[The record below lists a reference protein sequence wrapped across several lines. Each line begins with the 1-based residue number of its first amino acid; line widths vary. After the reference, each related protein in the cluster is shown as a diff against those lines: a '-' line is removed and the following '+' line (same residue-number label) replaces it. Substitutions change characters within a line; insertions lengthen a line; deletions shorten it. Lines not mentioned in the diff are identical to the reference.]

1 MAKLD
6 TLLDYFFHNAQ
17 TRDDEV
23 ALRFK
28 DRDGWHDI
36 SWAKYARRVE
46 AAAAGLASL
55 GLRSGDMIGLLS
67 TNRVEWLVGD
77 LAALS
82 LGLCTVPIY
91 PNSIPEQVQ
100 YILGHCGAKAVY
112 VEDGAQLHKVLT
124 VKAELPELETV
135 VVFEDDLGAG
145 VDGVRSWSD
154 IVAAGQ
160 NASESEV
167 AAAVAARD
175 ALDPAAL
182 ATIVYTSGT
191 TGPPKGAMLS
201 HSNLVAMAESLAAT
215 LQLEG
220 DASSLSFLPLSH
232 IAERLQGEV
241 MAIRMGYAVNMGEG
255 IPQVAANLLE
265 VEPTLLLC
273 VPRLWE
279 KIYAKIQSGIQDAP
293 ALRRKLFDFAMAAGR
308 EAAEVRAEGRRLPLP
323 LRVRYDVADRL
334 VLSKLRARIGM
345 GRAQRFLSGAAPL
358 SAEIGSFFDALGIT
372 IQEAYGQTECTG
384 VCTANNLPKVKFGT
398 VGAPLPGVDVKIAQD
413 GEILVKGPNVFMGY
427 LKQPEATA
435 ETVVDGWLHTGDIG
449 EFDADGYLRIT
460 DRKKD
465 IIVTAGGKNISPQNI
480 ENRIKTAAG
489 ISQVVVVGDKRKF
502 LSCLV
507 TMDAEAVAEIWE
519 REEWG
524 APPSEVGLPSD
535 KRIRGLVQAAIDE
548 VNGGLASYETVK
560 KFVVLDRDFTVEDG
574 ELTPSLKV
582 KRRVI
587 QRTHEAVIDGFY
599 DEKFV

>member
-1 MAKLD
+1 MPKLD
-6 TLLDYFFHNAQ
+6 TLLDYFFENAE
-17 TRDDEV
+17 TLNDKV
-23 ALRFK
+23 ALRYK
-28 DRDGWHDI
+28 DKAGWHDI
-36 SWAKYARRVE
+36 SWAKYGRRVQK
-46 AAAAGLASL
+46 ATAGLAGL
-55 GLRSGDMIGLLS
+55 GLQPGDMVGILS

-77 LAALS
+77 LAAMS

-91 PNSIPEQVQ
+91 PNSIPEQIK
-100 YILGHCGAKAVY
+100 YILGHSGAKAVY
-112 VEDGAQLHKVLT
+112 VEDGEQLHKVT
-124 VKAELPELETV
+124 AVRDDLPELTHII
-135 VVFEDDLGAG
+135 VFEENVGSG
-145 VDGVRSWSD
+145 VDGVTSWAD
-154 IVAAGQ
+154 LVVAGGAADESTKTAATEARAGL
-160 NASESEV
+160 E
-167 AAAVAARD
+167 
-175 ALDPAAL
+175 PAGL

-201 HSNLVAMAESLAAT
+201 HGNLVAMAESLAAT

-255 IPQVAANLLE
+255 IPQVAKNLLE
-265 VEPTLLLC
+265 VEPSLLLC

-279 KIYAKIQSGIQDAP
+279 KIYAKIHSNVQDAP
-293 ALRRKLFDFAMAAGR
+293 PLRRKLFEWATAVGA
-308 EAAEVRAEGRRLPLP
+308 EAAEVRAQDRPLP
-323 LRVRYDVADRL
+323 LALKVRFDVADRL
-334 VLSKLRARIGM
+334 VLSKLRAAIGM
-345 GRAQRFLSGAAPL
+345 ARAERFLSGAAPL
-358 SAEIGSFFDALGIT
+358 SAEIGGFFASLGIT
-372 IQEAYGQTECTG
+372 IQEAYGQTECAG
-384 VCTANNLPKVKFGT
+384 VCTANNLPRVKFGT
-398 VGAPLPGVDVKIAQD
+398 VGQPLPGVEVKIAQD

-435 ETVVDGWLHTGDIG
+435 ETVIDGWLHTGDIG
-449 EFDADGYLRIT
+449 EFDTDGFLRIT

-480 ENRIKTAAG
+480 ENRIKTAPG

-507 TMDAEAVAEIWE
+507 TMDPEAVAEIWE
-519 REEWG
+519 REDWG
-524 APPSEVGLPSD
+524 SPPAEVALASD
-535 KRIRGLVQAAIDE
+535 RRVRDLVQRAIDH

-560 KFVVLDRDFTVEDG
+560 KFVVLERDFTVEGG

-587 QRTHEAVIDGFY
+587 QRSHEAIIDGFY

>member
-1 MAKLD
+1 MLKLD
-6 TLLDYFFHNAQ
+6 TLLDYFSHNAA
-17 TRDDEV
+17 TLDDQV
-23 ALRFK
+23 ALRHK
-28 DRDGWHDI
+28 DKDGWHDI
-36 SWAKYARRVE
+36 SWAKYARRVDE
-46 AAAAGLASL
+46 AAAGLAQA
-55 GLRSGDMIGLLS
+55 GLAPGDMIGVLS

-91 PNSIPEQVQ
+91 PNSIPEQVK

-112 VEDGAQLHKVLT
+112 VEDGEQLRKVLT
-124 VKAELPELETV
+124 VREELPDLAAV
-135 VVFEDDLGAG
+135 IVFADDVASGQ
-145 VDGVRSWSD
+145 DGVQSWSD
-154 IVAAGQ
+154 IVAAGRSAAPDVI
-160 NASESEV
+160 AS
-167 AAAVAARD
+167 ARATKE

-201 HSNLVAMAESLAAT
+201 HANLVAMAESLAAT
-215 LQLEG
+215 LELQG

-279 KIYAKIQSGIQDAP
+279 KIYAKIQSNVQDAP
-293 ALRRKLFDFAMAAGR
+293 ALRRKLFDWATTVGK
-308 EAAEVRAEGRRLPLP
+308 EAAAVRAEGRSLPLP
-323 LRVRYDVADRL
+323 LRVRFDVADRL

-358 SAEIGSFFDALGIT
+358 SAEIGSFFAALGIT

-398 VGAPLPGVDVKIAQD
+398 VGAPLPGVEVKIAQD

-524 APPSEVGLPSD
+524 AAPSEAALPAD
-535 KRIRGLVQAAIDE
+535 KRIRELVQAAIDE
-548 VNGGLASYETVK
+548 VNKGLASYETVK

>member
-1 MAKLD
+1 MAKLN
-6 TLLDYFFHNAQ
+6 TLLDHFAQNALIGG
-17 TRDDEV
+17 DKV

-36 SWAKYARRVE
+36 SWAKYAQRVE
-46 AAAAGLASL
+46 TVAAGLSKL
-55 GLRSGDMIGLLS
+55 GFAAGDMVGILS

-77 LAALS
+77 LAALT
-82 LGLCTVPIY
+82 LGLCSVPIY

-100 YILGHCGAKAVY
+100 YILSHSGARGVF
-112 VEDGAQLHKVLT
+112 VEDGEQLHKVAS
-124 VKAELPELETV
+124 VRDELPALEHV
-135 VVFEDDLGAG
+135 IVFD
-145 VDGVRSWSD
+145 DGVGSGDGVHSWSSV
-154 IVAAGQ
+154 VAAGE
-160 NASESEV
+160 EST
-167 AAAVAARD
+167 AAQLESVRAGRL
-175 ALDPAAL
+175 ALDPGAL

-201 HSNLVAMAESLAAT
+201 HGNLVAMAESLAAT
-215 LQLEG
+215 IVLKE

-241 MAIRMGYAVNMGEG
+241 MAIRMAYTVNIGEG
-255 IPQVAANLLE
+255 IPQVASNLVE

-279 KIYAKIQSGIQDAP
+279 KMYARIKSGVEDSP
-293 ALRRKLFDFAMAAGR
+293 RLRRKLFDWATAVGAR
-308 EAAEVRAEGRRLPLP
+308 AAEVRSQGKRLPLA
-323 LRVRYDVADRL
+323 LRIQYDVADRL

-345 GRAQRFLSGAAPL
+345 ARAQAFLSGAAPL
-358 SAEIGSFFDALGIT
+358 SAEIGGFFASLGIT

-384 VCTANNLPKVKFGT
+384 VCTANTLPRVKFGT
-398 VGAPLPGVDVKIAQD
+398 VGAALPGVEVRIAQD
-413 GEILVKGPNVFMGY
+413 GEILVRGPNVFMGY

-435 ETVVDGWLHTGDIG
+435 EAVVDGWLHTGDIG
-449 EFDADGYLRIT
+449 EIDADGHVRIT

-507 TMDAEAVAEIWE
+507 TMDPEAIQEIWQ
-519 REEWG
+519 REDWG
-524 APPSEVGLPSD
+524 TPPSEVAMPGD
-535 KRIRGLVQAAIDE
+535 KRVRELVQAAIDE
-548 VNGGLASYETVK
+548 VNRGLASYETVK
-560 KFVVLDRDFTVEDG
+560 RFVVLERDFTVEDG
-574 ELTPSLKV
+574 ELTPSLKI

-587 QRTHEAVIDGFY
+587 QRSHEAIIDRFY
-599 DEKFV
+599 SEKFV